1 MNAKMAS
8 DGRYG
13 IRRNHAHVMAP
24 KAPFSLF
31 TAGFSAATGSS
42 RGKCFQAWLI
52 AATGLP

>member
-1 MNAKMAS
+1 MNVKRAS